1 MSLNTRINTTI
12 RPPVDARDLRAQ
24 PDEGRQTPRRTSF
37 GTILARGVQTALMAG
52 ANVLGPA
59 MPGGMAVAAALAGAA
74 AGGADAAGG
83 STVPGAASGL
93 PGANTG
99 AAGQSP
105 EQQLLAEQEGLRARD
120 RVFNLQYL
128 ELQRKTQE
136 DGRVFQ
142 VATNLMKAQHETVK
156 TAINN
161 LR

>member
-1 MSLNTRINTTI
+1 MSVTARINTSI

-37 GTILARGVQTALMAG
+37 GSILARGVQTALMAG
-52 ANVLGPA
+52 ANILGPVA
-59 MPGGMAVAAALAGAA
+59 PAGIAVAASLAGAA
-74 AGGADAAGG
+74 GSGAEAAGG
-83 STVPGAASGL
+83 STIPGAPTGTPGL
-93 PGANTG
+93 PTG
-99 AAGQSP
+99 GVAQSP